1 MIQEN
6 FHEYIDKCAAEL
18 VGCLVCMEN
27 RKDIPSLEKCHGH
40 QSIVFYDAQKNVW
53 CVWRMAFK

>member
-6 FHEYIDKCAAEL
+6 FDEYIDKCAAEL

-40 QSIVFYDAQKNVW
+40 QSIVFYDAQKNVL
-53 CVWRMAFK
+53 CV